1 MKRNRGLLE
10 LSLVMLLVASAAWWV
25 SQRPGQ
31 PSLQERQQGWKQ
43 HFSQSFEAIRQ
54 EDYARAERHL
64 EQARAL
70 AVDFPANDRSLAET
84 YDDMGL
90 LYYKTQRLEQ
100 CRQAQVSAITALLL
114 AGGPEDPELE
124 LYLDRFGYVAGD
136 ISDLKEVPARIFK
149 LGVYP
154 VSGPRL
160 EVEGKLLFDAYQ
172 ARGDSE
178 SARLVEVYLHSA
190 PTS

>member
-10 LSLVMLLVASAAWWV
+10 LSLVILLVASAVWWV
-25 SQRPGQ
+25 TQRPGE
-31 PSLQERQQGWKQ
+31 PSLQERQQEWKQ

-70 AVDFPANDRSLAET
+70 AIDFPPRDRSLAET

-90 LYYKTQRLEQ
+90 LYYKTQRLEE
-100 CRQAQVSAITALLL
+100 CRKAQASAITALLL
-114 AGGPEDPELE
+114 AGGPDDPELG
-124 LYLDRFGYVAGD
+124 LYLDRFSYVAGD
-136 ISDLKEVPARIFK
+136 TSNLKEAPARIFL
-149 LGVYP
+149 LGFYP
-154 VSGPRL
+154 VSGSRL

-172 ARGDSE
+172 ARGDAE
-178 SARLVEVYLHSA
+178 SARIIEVYLKRA